1 MMKMNKI
8 ASRIN
13 FQQIYKNLEF
23 EKSNVLKIL
32 QRCLTYMNNNEQPNK
47 IIKEL
52 NYIEESIILYSRSVE
67 RLLNN
72 YNRKEEKDDDT
83 TLNFDNLLLN
93 M

>member
-1 MMKMNKI
+1 MKMNKI

>member
-1 MMKMNKI
+1 MKMNKI

-23 EKSNVLKIL
+23 EKSNVLRIL